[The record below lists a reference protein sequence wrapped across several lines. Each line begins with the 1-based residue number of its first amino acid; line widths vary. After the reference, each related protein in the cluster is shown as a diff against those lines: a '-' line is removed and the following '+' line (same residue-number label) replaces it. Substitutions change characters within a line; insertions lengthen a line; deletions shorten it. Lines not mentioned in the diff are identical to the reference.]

1 MAIPAGKD
9 KYLPLDPKLPRET
22 LLQNLRMNALLAHQ
36 HSVGRGDELV
46 ELLHRT
52 VAQVEKTHNRIQ
64 NMSTILF
71 GAGLIMLAVGVYQI
85 AFGGKGSELWSA
97 LLGGAG
103 GVVTL
108 VATFWTAPLDKIS
121 DSISDLVKLQTAF
134 LGYIRVIGELDSAF
148 QMQYLDILSGS
159 RKISLDQVVND
170 TTSQVKD
177 VMETTMALID
187 KYVAGE
193 NQAITDLKKEM
204 ATVQEK
210 LKTLEKPA

>member
-1 MAIPAGKD
+1 MVPSVDKD
-9 KYLPLDPKLPRET
+9 KYMPLEPGMPRKV
-22 LLQNLRMNALLAHQ
+22 LLENLRMNALLSHQ
-36 HSVGRGDELV
+36 RSVGRGDELV
-46 ELLHRT
+46 DLLHRT

-64 NMSTILF
+64 SMSTILF
-71 GAGLIMLAVGVYQI
+71 VAGLIMLAVGVYQI
-85 AFGGKGSELWSA
+85 IFGGKGTELWSA

-170 TTSQVKD
+170 TTNQVKEI
-177 VMETTMALID
+177 METTMSLID
-187 KYVAGE
+187 KYVVSE
-193 NQAITDLKKEM
+193 NQAITELKREM
-204 ATVQEK
+204 TGIQEK
-210 LKTLEKPA
+210 MKMVEK